1 MTPVYISIGSNINR
15 AANIRSAIAALRGRF
30 GSLIVSPVYE
40 SEAVGFKGPAFYNA
54 AVGWQTETD
63 AQALNAELRAMEHTH
78 GRRRSEAKFCSRS
91 LDLDLLIWGDA
102 VMQRPD
108 LILPRPEILEQAYV
122 LRPLADIAGDMRH
135 PCDGR
140 TLRELWLQLEP
151 NAEPIRSVELDFG

>member
-15 AANIRSAIAALRGRF
+15 GANIRSAIAALRSRF

-40 SEAVGFKGPAFYNA
+40 SEAVGFKGAAFYNA

-63 AQALNAELRAMEHTH
+63 APVLNAELRAMERIH

-102 VMQRPD
+102 VIQRPD

-135 PCDGR
+135 PRDGR
-140 TLRELWLQLEP
+140 TLRELWLQLKP
-151 NAEPIRSVELDFG
+151 NAQPIRPVELDLG